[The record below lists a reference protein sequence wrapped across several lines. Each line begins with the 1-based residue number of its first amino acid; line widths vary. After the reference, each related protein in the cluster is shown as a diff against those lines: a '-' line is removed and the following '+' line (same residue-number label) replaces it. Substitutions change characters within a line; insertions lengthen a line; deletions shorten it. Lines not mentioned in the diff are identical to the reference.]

1 MFIVLGKNGY
11 IGSAFVKYFEREEI
25 PYLALSRGE
34 VDYTDLNT
42 LKEFLHKNKWN
53 TSYNLWQTEGIINCA
68 GFIGKPNV
76 DACEDHKNETLLG
89 NTHLPAGLAQLCGD
103 MDIPFIHISSGCIF
117 TGYDKQFS
125 EQDAPNFT
133 FDSGGSFYSGT
144 KALAEQLI
152 ARTNKNS
159 YIFRLRIPVAGVAKI
174 IYPCNSLYIVESKS
188 IKLYLNSFNMD
199 RCGQDPYFVRQHIQ
213 KTVARDL
220 SELLQTDVQVAIF
233 PSFTPINGRPVF
245 LTSNRVEENKWLSLE
260 DVVTLNNVNVYKETP
275 DLLKT
280 VSSDESEVHKFH
292 SALLKSNCKVTSQ
305 PDWGDIYIT
314 ITGDK
319 IPDQE
324 SLLRYIISFRDECHF
339 HEEICETVYKRLH
352 DIYSPRQLAVTCLYA
367 RRGGI
372 DINPTRYSFSNL
384 APQALIDITTLHTK
398 TIKQ

>member
-25 PYLALSRGE
+25 PHLALSRGE
-34 VDYTDLNT
+34 VNYTDLNT

-53 TSYNLWQTEGIINCA
+53 TSYNLWQVEGIINCA

-159 YIFRLRIPVAGVAKI
+159 YIFRLRIPYDEHASPRNYITKMMQYNQLLDLENSMSHRDEFVQACIHAVIAGAPYGIYNVTNPGSTTTRDVVELIKKHLTPDAEYTFYDNEEDFLKNVKAPRSNCVLNTDKI
-174 IYPCNSLYIVESKS
+174 NSVLEHTKFQLTPLVESIETS
-188 IKLYLNSFNMD
+188 IKNY
-199 RCGQDPYFVRQHIQ
+199 C
-213 KTVARDL
+213 
-220 SELLQTDVQVAIF
+220 
-233 PSFTPINGRPVF
+233 
-245 LTSNRVEENKWLSLE
+245 
-260 DVVTLNNVNVYKETP
+260 
-275 DLLKT
+275 
-280 VSSDESEVHKFH
+280 
-292 SALLKSNCKVTSQ
+292 
-305 PDWGDIYIT
+305 
-314 ITGDK
+314 
-319 IPDQE
+319 
-324 SLLRYIISFRDECHF
+324 
-339 HEEICETVYKRLH
+339 
-352 DIYSPRQLAVTCLYA
+352 
-367 RRGGI
+367 
-372 DINPTRYSFSNL
+372 
-384 APQALIDITTLHTK
+384 
-398 TIKQ
+398 

>member
-1 MFIVLGKNGY
+1 MSIDKVLGKITEY
-11 IGSAFVKYFEREEI
+11 PQTYDPSILVKELRQNN
-25 PYLALSRGE
+25 RDT
-34 VDYTDLNT
+34 VDL
-42 LKEFLHKNKWN
+42 
-53 TSYNLWQTEGIINCA
+53 
-68 GFIGKPNV
+68 
-76 DACEDHKNETLLG
+76 
-89 NTHLPAGLAQLCGD
+89 
-103 MDIPFIHISSGCIF
+103 
-117 TGYDKQFS
+117 
-125 EQDAPNFT
+125 
-133 FDSGGSFYSGT
+133 DSGNLPFLGFDVWNAYEVS
-144 KALAEQLI
+144 ALTDDGL
-152 ARTNKNS
+152 
-159 YIFRLRIPVAGVAKI
+159 PVAGVAKI
-174 IYPCNSLYIVESKS
+174 IYPCDSLYIVESKS

-199 RCGQDPYFVRQHIQ
+199 RCGHDPYFVRQHIQ
-213 KTVARDL
+213 KTVSRDL
-220 SELLQTDVQVAIF
+220 SDLLQTDVQVAIF
-233 PSFTPINGRPVF
+233 PSYTPINGRPVF
-245 LTSNRVEENKWLSLE
+245 LTSNKVEDNKWLSLE

-275 DLLKT
+275 ELLKT
-280 VSSDESEVHKFH
+280 VSADESEVHKFH

-352 DIYSPRQLAVTCLYA
+352 DIYSPRHLAVTCLYA